1 MLGVVGELTG
11 GGGGGGGGEL
21 TGGGG
26 GGGKILFGPMDTY
39 INYVS
44 VIKHFNPQCVPTFC
58 L

>member
-39 INYVS
+39 IN
-44 VIKHFNPQCVPTFC
+44 
-58 L
+58 